1 MISVPGSN
9 SVKAAAKLHATVDLG
24 HRRITR
30 VVLTGERQSEIGV
43 AEEAE
48 IEPGTLIINDLGYF
62 KHRYWAKI
70 KDAKADVL
78 SRLKENSNPGVTR
91 VRHGV
96 IAPVRSVGM
105 KFNDLLL
112 CRPQET

>member
-1 MISVPGSN
+1 MISVPGSI
-9 SVKAAAKLHATVDLG
+9 SASSATPISLCRSPVRTTRVMRRCPRSTVAWSLAAA
-24 HRRITR
+24 
-30 VVLTGERQSEIGV
+30 LTEF
-43 AEEAE
+43 
-48 IEPGTLIINDLGYF
+48 EPGTLIINDLGYF
-62 KHRYWAKI
+62 KHRYWAKS